1 MREAEDVEQLV
12 GAADVVDAA
21 PALGHGRQHQHVRP
35 RALEVACN
43 IITCYLYIYQ

>member
-35 RALEVACN
+35 RALEVACH
-43 IITCYLYIYQ
+43 IISLTLHDN